1 MCFLCWSRTGGAK
14 QAAGDLRCQGQRDGD
29 GTPDATGEPLEG
41 NRCPVE
47 RNHEN
52 AESELKSRH
61 MEELQGL
68 LTANKAALDSANQL
82 QQREKEQALAE
93 LAAQHQEEKE
103 SLQEELQRQ
112 KESELETLGQNHK
125 AQLNAARMELQ
136 RAVEIS
142 KQKEKDHELAA
153 EELRSEIGHREQH
166 VRNLQEQVGQ
176 LHEEIE
182 RLKSAMKAKM
192 AEVKQAHKEAS
203 INLKLQEEKLTKL
216 NKEALD
222 SLAADHHRE
231 QQDLLAQFNAA
242 QEMLK
247 DKISELQIELEEANE
262 RYAQRESR
270 PEDLEAIES
279 LRCEVQE
286 REVRIKDLIDEK
298 RFYQLELVNRETNFN
313 KVFNTTPN
321 VGVLNPFQKPKKK
334 GDKLSGKLPSLAH
347 SNGLSSS
354 HQRLDPLPGSP
365 LHDNK
370 LNPSKPLPQPAFTK
384 KFVN

>member
-1 MCFLCWSRTGGAK
+1 
-14 QAAGDLRCQGQRDGD
+14 
-29 GTPDATGEPLEG
+29 
-41 NRCPVE
+41 
-47 RNHEN
+47 
-52 AESELKSRH
+52 

-82 QQREKEQALAE
+82 QLREKEQALAD

-103 SLQEELQRQ
+103 NLQDQLQKE
-112 KESELETLGQNHK
+112 KESELESLDKSHK
-125 AQLNAARMELQ
+125 AQINAARMELQ

-142 KQKEKDHELAA
+142 RQKEKDHEIAA

-176 LHEEIE
+176 LQDELE

-192 AEVKQAHKEAS
+192 AEVKQAHKEAA
-203 INLKLQEEKLTKL
+203 INLKLQEEKLTKR
-216 NKEALD
+216 NQAALE
-222 SLAADHHRE
+222 SLSADHQRD

-334 GDKLSGKLPSLAH
+334 GEKGKLPSLAH
-347 SNGLSSS
+347 SNGLNSS

-365 LHDNK
+365 LHDNR
-370 LNPSKPLPQPAFTK
+370 LNPTKPLPQPAFTK